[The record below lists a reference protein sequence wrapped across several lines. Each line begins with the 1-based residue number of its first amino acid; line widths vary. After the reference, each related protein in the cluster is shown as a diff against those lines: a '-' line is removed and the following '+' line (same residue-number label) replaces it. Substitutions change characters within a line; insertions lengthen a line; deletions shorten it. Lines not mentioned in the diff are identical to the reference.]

1 MKNYDLT
8 PQQLENIY
16 LKPVLSLEEASIF
29 LGVSFKHLYNLVN
42 SNKIVFFKCGK
53 RKLIRR
59 SDLEKYI
66 DDNIAVSQ

>member
-16 LKPVLSLEEASIF
+16 IKPVLSVEEASIF
-29 LGVSFKHLYNLVN
+29 LGVSFKHLHNLVK
-42 SNKIVFFKCGK
+42 SNKIVFFRSGK

-66 DDNIAVSQ
+66 DDNISVSQ

>member
-8 PQQLENIY
+8 PQQLESIY
-16 LKPVLSLEEASIF
+16 IKPILSLEEASIF
-29 LGVSFKHLYNLVN
+29 LGISFKHLYNLVK

-66 DDNIAVSQ
+66 DDNISVSQ

>member
-16 LKPVLSLEEASIF
+16 LKPILSLEEASIF
-29 LGVSFKHLYNLVN
+29 LGVSFRHLYNLVS
-42 SNKIVFFKCGK
+42 SNKIVFFKSGK